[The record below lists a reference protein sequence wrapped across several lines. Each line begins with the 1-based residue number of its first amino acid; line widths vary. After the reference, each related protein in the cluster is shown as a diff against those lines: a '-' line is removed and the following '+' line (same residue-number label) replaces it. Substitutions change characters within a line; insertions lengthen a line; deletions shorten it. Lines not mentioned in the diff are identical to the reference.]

1 MMYFIPKTNIKM
13 MSMSMRSGVIIQEC
27 HLQKHTKK
35 KIRMNSRLILISLFW
50 FFVAHIAVWF
60 QLNGQFKWDW
70 FKNNE
75 WVLALAGVPISFLYL
90 WGTKYAVNGFDGLL
104 WPGRFVGFGVGMV
117 VYAIFTGYFFN
128 EGITPKTAISLGLAL
143 LLISV
148 QLFWK

>member
-1 MMYFIPKTNIKM
+1 
-13 MSMSMRSGVIIQEC
+13 
-27 HLQKHTKK
+27 
-35 KIRMNSRLILISLFW
+35 MNSRLILISLFW

-75 WVLALAGVPISFLYL
+75 WVLALAGVPISFLYI

-117 VYAIFTGYFFN
+117 VYAIFTGYFFD

-143 LLISV
+143 VLISV

>member
-1 MMYFIPKTNIKM
+1 MNI
-13 MSMSMRSGVIIQEC
+13 
-27 HLQKHTKK
+27 
-35 KIRMNSRLILISLFW
+35 RLILISLFW

-75 WVLALAGVPISFLYL
+75 WVLALCGIPISFLYI

-104 WPGRFVGFGVGMV
+104 WPGRFIGFGVGMV
-117 VYAIFTGYFFN
+117 VYAIFTSYFFN
-128 EGITPKTAISLGLAL
+128 EGITMKTAISLGLAL
-143 LLISV
+143 MLISV